1 MHNENRLTEFRK
13 QAVREI
19 IAAHGAKEYVIANA
33 ETLFALDLTMYSTNY
48 TLDSTLYNAIS
59 ASHLDK
65 SISLHPDQY
74 KALKLLENNEGLIL
88 SAPTSFGKTFVV
100 FEYIAR
106 YQPKTVFLVVP
117 TLALIDEYKR
127 KLIRKYKEL
136 FNNYKIFT
144 SVNSDIDYSE
154 YENKMFIVTHDRV
167 LEESSFDT
175 ISEIDLLVIDEVYKL
190 DRKSTDDRKLIL
202 NFAYYYLV
210 QKSKKHILLAPFI
223 SSIENID
230 RLTKHPLFFKSDFSP
245 VVNDVIECPIYV
257 DNTDSRFVETN
268 RIINTL
274 PSNAKTLVYFANAA
288 DIPKYVEN
296 YSNDNFQI
304 NDITEQTSA
313 FINWLSEEIHPKWY
327 VVEAMKRGFLVHCGD
342 LQLGIRNMQL
352 DVFETENE
360 PFNIMLCTS
369 TLLEGVNT
377 STENII
383 ITKPSRGYGNN
394 FSNDF
399 EAFDFFNLVGRSGRL
414 FKTNLG
420 TAYYIKAPT
429 DPSFSIDDAIK
440 SIEFEITSDSKD
452 VKIQKNECDDADYLE
467 LLKNLHCGNEE
478 YKAVVGY
485 TSFEKVKALFD
496 SYNFFKGELLSN
508 IKAILESP
516 TTNSR
521 AAIIY
526 VLLQIFNL
534 RMNAKYN
541 PYLKHR
547 AGIVNMILNRSRL
560 SIRRIVDS
568 TLENLGTYN
577 RSTNQVISDVIKAK
591 NAYVEYDFSK
601 FTNIV
606 LFFMKQQGVSAEYT
620 DYIIEQIQ
628 NSISYIYYKNEPLKR
643 VLKESG
649 IYEKDIDVV
658 AAYAKDCGEDVNLIR
673 TALKENYGAYK
684 DQVSFLT
691 RYSINRM

>member
-1 MHNENRLTEFRK
+1 MHNEIRLTELRK

-19 IAAHGAKEYVIANA
+19 TAAYGAEEYVIANA
-33 ETLFALDLTMYSTNY
+33 QALFALDLTMYSMNY

-59 ASHLDK
+59 ISHLDK

-74 KALKLLENNEGLIL
+74 NALKLLENHEGLIL

-106 YQPKTVFLVVP
+106 FQPKTVFLVVP

-127 KLIRKYKEL
+127 KLIKKYREL
-136 FNNYKIFT
+136 FKDYHIFT
-144 SVNSDIDYSE
+144 SINSNIDYCK
-154 YENKMFIVTHDRV
+154 YNNKLFIVTHDRV
-167 LEESSFDT
+167 LEESSFDS

-190 DRKSTDDRKLIL
+190 DRKNTDDRKLIL

-210 QKSKKHILLAPFI
+210 QKSRKHILLAPFI
-223 SSIENID
+223 SSIENMD
-230 RLTKHPLFFKSDFSP
+230 RLEKHPLFFKSDFSP

-268 RIINTL
+268 RIIHSL
-274 PSNAKTLVYFANAA
+274 SPNAKTLVYFANAA
-288 DIPKYVEN
+288 DIPKYVEK
-296 YSNDNFQI
+296 YSNASFQV

-313 FINWLSEEIHPKWY
+313 FVDWLSEEIHPKWY

-352 DVFETENE
+352 DIFESDDE
-360 PFNIMLCTS
+360 PYNIMLCTS

-383 ITKPSRGYGNN
+383 ITKPSRGYGYN

-414 FKTNLG
+414 FKANLG

-452 VKIQKNECDDADYLE
+452 VKIRKNECEDEDYLE
-467 LLKNLHCGNEE
+467 FLKNLRCGNEE

-485 TSFEKVKALFD
+485 TSFDKVKSLYN
-496 SYNFFKGELLSN
+496 SYNYFKNILLAN
-508 IKAILESP
+508 IKNIIENP
-516 TTNSR
+516 TSFSR
-521 AAIIY
+521 AAVIY

-534 RMNAKYN
+534 KMDGKYN
-541 PYLKHR
+541 PYLNYR
-547 AGIVNMILNRSRL
+547 AGIISLILNRSRL
-560 SIRRIVDS
+560 SIRKIVDL
-568 TLENLGTYN
+568 TPERLGTYN
-577 RSTNQVISDVIKAK
+577 RTTNQVISDVIKAK

-601 FTNIV
+601 FTNII
-606 LFFMKQQGVSAEYT
+606 LFFMKQHGVPVEYS

-628 NSISYIYYKNEPLKR
+628 NNVSYIYYKNDPLKR
-643 VLKESG
+643 ILKESG

-658 AAYAKDCGEDVNLIR
+658 ATYAKDCGEDVNLIR
-673 TALKENYGAYK
+673 AALKGNYSAYK